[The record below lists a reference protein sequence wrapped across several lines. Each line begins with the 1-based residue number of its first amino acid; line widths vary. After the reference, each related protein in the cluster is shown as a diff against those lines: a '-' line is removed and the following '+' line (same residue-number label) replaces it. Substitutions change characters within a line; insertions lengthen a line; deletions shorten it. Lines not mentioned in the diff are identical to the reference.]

1 MIQQSHSYVYIYP
14 EKMKTLIHKDIC
26 TPVFIDTPFT
36 IAKTQKETK
45 CPSTYP
51 HRLAY
56 KDVVCVCVC
65 VCVYNWIL
73 HSHKKNEKQPFA
85 TTWVDL
91 ENIIL
96 SEVSQTEKYKYYMIS
111 LIWGI

>member
-65 VCVYNWIL
+65 VCVCIMEYYTVI
-73 HSHKKNEKQPFA
+73 KRM
-85 TTWVDL
+85 
-91 ENIIL
+91 
-96 SEVSQTEKYKYYMIS
+96 KYCH
-111 LIWGI
+111 LQQHG

>member
-1 MIQQSHSYVYIYP
+1 
-14 EKMKTLIHKDIC
+14 MKTLIHKDIC

-36 IAKTQKETK
+36 IAKTWKEPRAHQHIHTDWLK
-45 CPSTYP
+45 KMWCIYI
-51 HRLAY
+51 Y
-56 KDVVCVCVC
+56 KG
-65 VCVYNWIL
+65 II
-73 HSHKKNEKQPFA
+73 HSHKKNEMLPFA

-111 LIWGI
+111 LIQGI